1 VTAVYAYICVVLYLH
16 LKSRAVLTSNF
27 CSRKKIMVNESIVI
41 RAHFKIYL
49 FKKFPI
55 HIEKKK
61 EKERKRGT

>member
-1 VTAVYAYICVVLYLH
+1 
-16 LKSRAVLTSNF
+16 
-27 CSRKKIMVNESIVI
+27 MVNESIVI